1 MDCGALEIAWP
12 SSFPEL
18 ATERLRLR
26 APLPRDAAALLGIL
40 GDPEVTRY
48 HNMPTL
54 TTPDEAQAAIERLQQ
69 RYAARDT
76 IRWAIELVEH
86 GEMIGTAGLL
96 RFDFA
101 ERRAEVGYE
110 IARRWWGRGLTPEA
124 VAAVIRYGFSV
135 LGLHRIEAGVLPG
148 NDASVRVLEKLGFLE
163 EGTRRDYLHV
173 KGHFHSFRWFSL
185 LETDEF
191 PGTAHHRLA
200 GQARSGWSTRS
211 PHASP
216 GIQPH

>member
-1 MDCGALEIAWP
+1 MDGGAIPVTWP

-26 APLPRDAAALLGIL
+26 APLPRDGATLLGIL

-54 TTPDEAQAAIERLQQ
+54 TSLAEAQAALERLQH

-76 IRWAIELVEH
+76 IRWAIELVER

-96 RFDFA
+96 RFDF
-101 ERRAEVGYE
+101 EQRRAEVGYE
-110 IARRWWGRGLTPEA
+110 IARSAWGRGLATEA
-124 VAAVIRYGFSV
+124 AAAIVGYGFSA

-148 NDASVRVLEKLGFLE
+148 SGASVRVLEKLGFLE
-163 EGTRRDYLHV
+163 EETRRDYLRF
-173 KGHFHSFRWFSL
+173 KGAFHSFRWFS
-185 LETDEF
+185 
-191 PGTAHHRLA
+191 RLA
-200 GQARSGWSTRS
+200 TDQAPAPSRS
-211 PHASP
+211 PR
-216 GIQPH
+216 